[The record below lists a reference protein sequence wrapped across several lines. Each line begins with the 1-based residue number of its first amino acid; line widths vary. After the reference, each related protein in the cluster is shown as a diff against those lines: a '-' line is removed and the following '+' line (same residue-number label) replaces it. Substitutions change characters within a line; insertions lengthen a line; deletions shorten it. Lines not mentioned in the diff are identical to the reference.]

1 MTVYVDVNR
10 EVYTEENIDD
20 KIREILETFDYEG
33 VVDYLLNNYTEG
45 DILKILNPDVQEEVF
60 NYLKKDILQQDFYE
74 QKIDVN
80 SCPYENYPCLR

>member
-1 MTVYVDVNR
+1 MKVYVDVNR

-45 DILKILNPDVQEEVF
+45 DILQMLNPDVQEEVF

-80 SCPYENYPCLR
+80 PCPYENYPCLR